1 MKVVGVGCGP
11 GMLTRAAADAIS
23 RAGSIYGSSRAIAL
37 AADCI
42 REDCPVYEI
51 EDYKALRTLSP
62 TAVVLSTGDPMLAGL
77 GYLGDEVI
85 PGISSL
91 QLAAARLGVPLTR
104 VVVVNAHGRDHLHA
118 IDEVV
123 SEVQHGRIAFL
134 IADPAFSIPA
144 LARALKAASITCR
157 LVVCA
162 DLGYPEEEICSGDT
176 GNPPS
181 VSSGLYVL
189 FAGSF

>member
-11 GMLTRAAADAIS
+11 GMLTCMAIEAIS
-23 RAGSIYGSSRAIAL
+23 QASSIYGSPRAIAL
-37 AADCI
+37 ASDFI
-42 REDCPVYEI
+42 RNDCPVHEI
-51 EDYKALRTLSP
+51 EDYKALRTLP
-62 TAVVLSTGDPMLAGL
+62 ATAVVLSTGDPMLAGL
-77 GYLGDEVI
+77 GYLGGEVI

-104 VVVVNAHGRDHLHA
+104 VVVVNAHGKDHLHA

-123 SEVQHGRIAFL
+123 DEVGRGRIVFL
-134 IADPAFSIPA
+134 IADPVFSIPDLAEA
-144 LARALKAASITCR
+144 LNTASLTCR
-157 LVVCA
+157 LVACA

-176 GNPPS
+176 SNPPTLR
-181 VSSGLYVL
+181 SGLYVL

>member
-1 MKVVGVGCGP
+1 MKIVGVGCGP
-11 GMLTRAAADAIS
+11 GMLTRAAADAIG
-23 RAGSIYGSSRAIAL
+23 RAGSIYGSPRAIAL

-42 REDCPVYEI
+42 RRDCPVHEI
-51 EDYKALRTLSP
+51 EDYRALRTLPP

-77 GYLGDEVI
+77 GYLDGEVI

-91 QLAAARLGVPLTR
+91 QLASARLGLPLTR
-104 VVVVNAHGRDHLHA
+104 VVVVNAHGKDHRHA

-123 SEVQHGRIAFL
+123 GVVQHGRVAFL

-144 LARALKAASITCR
+144 LAEALNAALIACR
-157 LVVCA
+157 LVACA
-162 DLGYPEEEICSGDT
+162 DLGYPEEEICTGDPLH
-176 GNPPS
+176 PPS
-181 VSSGLYVL
+181 VGSGLYVL

>member
-11 GMLTRAAADAIS
+11 GMLTRAAADAIT
-23 RAGSIYGSSRAIAL
+23 RAGSIYGSPRAIAL
-37 AADCI
+37 AAYCI
-42 REDCPVYEI
+42 RKDCPVHEI
-51 EDYKALRTLSP
+51 EDYKALRTLPP
-62 TAVVLSTGDPMLAGL
+62 TTVVLSTGDPMLAGL
-77 GYLGDEVI
+77 GYLGGEVI

-91 QLAAARLGVPLTR
+91 QLAAARIGIPLTR
-104 VVVVNAHGRDHLHA
+104 VMIVNAHGKDHLHA
-118 IDEVV
+118 IEEVV
-123 SEVQHGRIAFL
+123 SVVHHGRIAFL

-144 LARALKAASITCR
+144 LAGALEAALFSCR

-162 DLGYPEEEICSGDT
+162 DLGYPEEEISSGDT

-189 FAGSF
+189 FAGLF

>member
-11 GMLTRAAADAIS
+11 GMLTRAAADAIN
-23 RAGSIYGSSRAIAL
+23 RAGSIYGSPRAIAL
-37 AADCI
+37 AADSI
-42 REDCPVYEI
+42 RKDCPVHEI

-62 TAVVLSTGDPMLAGL
+62 AAVVLSTGDPMLAGL
-77 GYLGDEVI
+77 GYLGGEVI

-104 VVVVNAHGRDHLHA
+104 VVIVNAHGKDHLHA

-123 SEVQHGRIAFL
+123 GVVQHGRIGFL

-144 LARALKAASITCR
+144 LATALDAASITCR
-157 LVVCA
+157 LVACA

-176 GNPPS
+176 SNPPS